1 MMVPRMSALL
11 ATLAL
16 CAPLAAQE
24 KAVDAPGW
32 EKDLAKAKSLARK
45 TKRPIFLVFR

>member
-1 MMVPRMSALL
+1 MTSRVTAILT
-11 ATLAL
+11 TLAL
-16 CAPLAAQE
+16 CAPLAAE
-24 KAVDAPGW
+24 DKTVDAPGW